1 VKDEPERQERFIGL
15 GDDYYWL
22 AGQNDIVES
31 MFRPALRRVASASD
45 GRRPHLLDIGCGAG
59 FLLRRFADAA
69 EGVGSDF
76 SLDAL
81 AHARKGGNRRV
92 LSSDSTALP
101 FRSAAFDGVVC
112 LDVLEHIED
121 DAAALREIA
130 RVLRPGGAFLFAV
143 PAFPALWRDHDE
155 MYGHFRRYYRADFV
169 ARVRAAGLTVE
180 DCRFIKVAFFA
191 PLLAIALYQRFA
203 SRGGGPRDNFY
214 AVPRWLNRA
223 LRALIAGE
231 HRFGV
236 TRVAPL
242 GVSLACLG
250 RR

>member
-31 MFRPALRRVASASD
+31 MFRPALRRVASASN